1 MPNQEKPEISNEEIE
16 NALIHLYRGEVQ
28 RVNTWRN
35 RLDRTPYWSLVMVA
49 GMISWSFSAPERS
62 PALILVTLPITSALL
77 TLEANRYQIHEVWR
91 SRLRLLE
98 ENFFANLLD
107 PNATLPRTEWMEVL
121 SRDLREPEYKVSF
134 SAALALRLRR
144 IYLWIYATILLSW
157 FMKMVLHPTQAKS
170 LSESIQRARIG
181 FIPGLAVIISLLVF
195 FVLASALAILG
206 IYTVK
211 EERGG
216 QVLEEEPG
224 YEWRREENNEE
235 CETSDE

>member
-1 MPNQEKPEISNEEIE
+1 MSNKEKPEIPEEIE
-16 NALIHLYRGEVQ
+16 KALIHLYRGEMQ

-62 PALILVTLPITSALL
+62 PALILVTIPITSALL

-107 PNATLPRTEWMEVL
+107 PDATLPRSKWMKVL

-157 FMKMVLHPTQAKS
+157 FIKMVLHPTQAKS
-170 LSESIQRARIG
+170 LFESIQRARIG
-181 FIPGLAVIISLLVF
+181 FIPGPAVILCLLLF
-195 FVLASALAILG
+195 FILVSALAFLG

-216 QVLEEEPG
+216 HVLEEEPG
-224 YEWRREENNEE
+224 YEWRREENDEE
-235 CETSDE
+235 YET